1 MKSKADIVQGGG
13 WVTHETLGRPKA
25 RFFTFLSV
33 VGGAVSL
40 CAGMLV
46 WAGLPELAFFGRW
59 TCIFLIALELSSIV
73 LAVVFR
79 FIEKPRPLVEH
90 LPNPDHD
97 ARKLY

>member
-1 MKSKADIVQGGG
+1 MGYPRDAWPTEGTILHVPI
-13 WVTHETLGRPKA
+13 GR
-25 RFFTFLSV
+25 R
-33 VGGAVSL
+33 GAPFP

-79 FIEKPRPLVEH
+79 FIEKPRPLVEY

>member
-1 MKSKADIVQGGG
+1 MEFKADIVHGGG
-13 WVTHETLGRPKA
+13 WVIRETLGRPKA
-25 RFFTFLSV
+25 RFFAFLSV

-40 CAGMLV
+40 GVGML
-46 WAGLPELAFFGRW
+46 WAGLPELAISNRW
-59 TCIFLIALELSSIV
+59 TCIFLIALELSFIS

-79 FIEKPRPLVEH
+79 FVERPRPLVEH